1 MGDEGKLLKGLMSVN
16 GPLEW
21 ILPEPEL
28 ETFRTIPR
36 WERIRSLIKLL
47 WKYGVRLHGSCCV
60 SSLWCQTISTC
71 LFCTVKSLSMKTDA
85 LLSPISPPLPPVS
98 PHEVRGDETAPPATA
113 RSLVHTRG
121 VSSAGKNTDTPQ
133 ILLKTYKLKAI
144 TGLVQQVN
152 IEPYLFRS
160 LSVMSALV
168 CSRGT

>member
-1 MGDEGKLLKGLMSVN
+1 MDSARARARDIQDNSEMGTDPVVN
-16 GPLEW
+16 QTALEIWGPSSW
-21 ILPEPEL
+21 IML
-28 ETFRTIPR
+28 
-36 WERIRSLIKLL
+36 
-47 WKYGVRLHGSCCV
+47 
-60 SSLWCQTISTC
+60 CQFALVPNNINM
-71 LFCTVKSLSMKTDA
+71 FCTVKSLSMKTDA